1 MSHKFSVNQ
10 AVVFTPGAG
19 EIISLATMATVTRLL
34 PVEGAEY
41 QYQIQV
47 AADGLLRRVRE
58 NQLRTSTTRH

>member
-19 EIISLATMATVTRLL
+19 EVISLATRAIVIRLL
-34 PVEGAEY
+34 PVEGTEH

-47 AADGLLRRVRE
+47 AADGLLRRVRQ
-58 NQLRTSTTRH
+58 NQLRAG

>member
-1 MSHKFSVNQ
+1 
-10 AVVFTPGAG
+10 VVFTPGAG

-34 PVEGAEY
+34 PVEGAQY

-58 NQLRTSTTRH
+58 NQLRAG

>member
-19 EIISLATMATVTRLL
+19 EVISLATRAIVIRLL
-34 PVEGAEY
+34 PVEGTEY

-47 AADGLLRRVRE
+47 AADGLLRRVRQ
-58 NQLRTSTTRH
+58 NQLRAG

>member
-34 PVEGAEY
+34 PVEGAN
-41 QYQIQV
+41 ISTRSRWRLM
-47 AADGLLRRVRE
+47 AFCGGFGKISFGLGD
-58 NQLRTSTTRH
+58 